1 MDSPMPG
8 IVRRKLWVSGPIEL
22 HTIIPREESGAS
34 VNVNS
39 ETPLALRW
47 DRWVVVEPDVWARNV
62 LQLQKLLFFFY
73 QENTNCALCCLQI
86 TQCTG
91 E

>member
-1 MDSPMPG
+1 MPG

-62 LQLQKLLFFFY
+62 LQLQKLLFFFTKKTLTAHFVVY
-73 QENTNCALCCLQI
+73 KLLSAQESR
-86 TQCTG
+86 
-91 E
+91 